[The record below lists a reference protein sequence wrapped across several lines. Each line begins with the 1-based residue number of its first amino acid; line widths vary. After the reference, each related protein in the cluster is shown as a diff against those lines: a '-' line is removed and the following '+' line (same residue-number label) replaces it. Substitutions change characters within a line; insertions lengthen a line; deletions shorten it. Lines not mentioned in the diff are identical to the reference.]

1 MIVMI
6 LHLIL
11 PIFFYTMITTLL
23 FLGLELGALEA
34 TAISAVIIIPIL
46 IYVYGRDQKRRGEM
60 RRAGG
65 NLGDD
70 FIYIVLSGLSLC
82 ILGNF
87 IVESLGISELSN
99 AYEEAAKSLYSP
111 TFAVQ
116 ILASG
121 LVIPI
126 AEELIFRG
134 MIFASLKERLP
145 FLISAILS
153 AGIFALFHGNL
164 PQGMYAFLLGFAAAW
179 LYQITKSILAP
190 CVFHISANL
199 FSLFVTNAGVAKLL
213 FQTENLAATTVVVGG
228 AATLSVFSMI
238 RIYWK
243 NNLKEDIV

>member
-11 PIFFYTMITTLL
+11 PVFFYTMITTLL
-23 FLGLELGALEA
+23 YLGLELGALEA
-34 TAISAVIIIPIL
+34 TAISAVITIPVL
-46 IYVYGRDQKRRGEM
+46 IYVYSKDQKRRGESG
-60 RRAGG
+60 RDGL
-65 NLGDD
+65 NLGGC
-70 FIYIVLSGLSLC
+70 FAYVVLFGSSLC

-87 IVESLGISELSN
+87 IVESMGISEMSK
-99 AYEEAAKSLYSP
+99 AYEEAANFLYSP

-121 LVIPI
+121 FVIPI

-134 MIFASLKERLP
+134 MIFASLKDRLP
-145 FLISAILS
+145 FLVSAFLS

-164 PQGMYAFLLGFAAAW
+164 PQGVYAFLLGFAAAW
-179 LYQITKSILAP
+179 LYQTTKSLLAP

-199 FSLFVTNAGVAKLL
+199 LSLFVTNAGVAELL
-213 FQTENLAATTVVVGG
+213 FQTENLAVTTVVVGG
-228 AATLSVFSMI
+228 FAALSVFCII

-243 NNLKEDIV
+243 NNSKEDIV

>member
-23 FLGLELGALEA
+23 FMGLELGALEA
-34 TAISAVIIIPIL
+34 TAISAVITIPIL
-46 IYVYGRDQKRRGEM
+46 IYIYGRDQKRRGELG
-60 RRAGG
+60 RDGV
-65 NLGDD
+65 NLEDS
-70 FIYIVLSGLSLC
+70 FIYIVLFGLSLC

-87 IVESLGISELSN
+87 IVESLGISGLSK

-111 TFAVQ
+111 SFAVQ
-116 ILASG
+116 IMASG

-145 FLISAILS
+145 FFVSAFLS

-179 LYQITKSILAP
+179 LYQTAKGILAP

-199 FSLFVTNAGVAKLL
+199 FSLFVTNAGVANLL
-213 FQTENLAATTVVVGG
+213 FQTENLAATTFVVGG
-228 AATLSVFSMI
+228 SAALSVFCMI

-243 NNLKEDIV
+243 NNSKEDIV